1 MRDENGRWV
10 KGTSG
15 NPSGRPQKS
24 LTFYLDRQLKI
35 KGKRELANLLVATVA
50 TGVWQV
56 GEGPPTVLDYDT
68 WFELVQWLFNR
79 LDGLPSA
86 SSSLALEMP
95 TGAIHPTFV
104 AVEPPGGKDET

>member
-15 NPSGRPQKS
+15 NPSGRPPKS
-24 LTFYLDRQLKI
+24 LTYYLDRELKI
-35 KGKRELANLLVATVA
+35 KNKRLLAKIITETLI
-50 TGVWQV
+50 TGVWQI
-56 GEGPPTVLDYDT
+56 GEGPPLILDYDT
-68 WFELVQWLFNR
+68 WFALVEWVFNR

-104 AVEPPGGKDET
+104 QVEPPGDE